1 MFPDNVSV
9 PAAAHLRH
17 GDSVGA
23 VSRGV
28 GGGGGGGG
36 GVLIFSLLGHLGS
49 AWGQTPGQVT
59 QLALMTKAA
68 STVRKRA
75 INNESRYYHF
85 LFV

>member
-1 MFPDNVSV
+1 MFPDHVRV

-28 GGGGGGGG
+28 GGGGGGGF
-36 GVLIFSLLGHLGS
+36 LIVSLLGHLGS
-49 AWGQTPGQVT
+49 AWGQTQGQVT
-59 QLALMTKAA
+59 QLALLTKAA

>member
-1 MFPDNVSV
+1 MFPHHASF

-28 GGGGGGGG
+28 GGGGG
-36 GVLIFSLLGHLGS
+36 VLIVSLLGHLGS

-59 QLALMTKAA
+59 QLALLTKAA
-68 STVRKRA
+68 STVR
-75 INNESRYYHF
+75 
-85 LFV
+85 